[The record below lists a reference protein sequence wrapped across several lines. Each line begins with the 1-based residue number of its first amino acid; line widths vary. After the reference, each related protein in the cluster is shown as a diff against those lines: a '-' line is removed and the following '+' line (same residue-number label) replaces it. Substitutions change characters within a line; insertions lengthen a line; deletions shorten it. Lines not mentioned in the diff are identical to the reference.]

1 MSESALVVERPGGA
15 PAAEPPVSPALAA
28 AHGLTAD
35 EYGRIVARLG
45 RTPTF
50 TELGLFQAMWS
61 EHCSYKSSRVHLKG
75 FPTTGPQVLE
85 GPGENAG
92 AVDIGA
98 GLAAV
103 FKIESHNHP
112 SFIEPYQG
120 AATGVGGIIR
130 DVFTMG
136 ARPAALMNSLKFG
149 PPDAPR
155 MRYLIKGVV
164 AGIGGYGNAFGCPTV
179 GGEVGFEP
187 GYAGNILVN
196 AFCLGVA
203 PTDRLFRA
211 RAAGVGNPVIYV
223 GSKTGRDGIHGA
235 TMASAAFE
243 AEGESKRPTVQVGD
257 PFAEKLLLEACLEL
271 MAGDAVVAIQDM
283 GAAGLTSSSAEMAA
297 RGGTGIELDLDR
309 VPRREAGMTPY
320 EIMLSESQE
329 RMLLVARAGREADVA
344 RVFAKWDLEAAV
356 VGRVT
361 DAGRLRVLAG
371 GQVVAD
377 VPVAA
382 LTDEAPV
389 YHRPAAEPAGRSA
402 HHAIDWSACPAPA
415 PGQWGAVLERLL
427 TSPGLCSREW
437 VWRQYDSIILT
448 NTVVG
453 PGSDAAV
460 IRIKGTD
467 RMLAMA
473 VDGNGRHCTLDPY
486 VGGALAVAEA
496 TRNVACAG
504 ARPLALTDCL
514 NFGNPERPETMWQFA
529 QAIAGMSEAARALGT
544 PVVSGNV
551 SFYNETDGVG
561 IDPTPIVAAVGVIEG
576 GRLPLRQAFRQA
588 GDLVVVLGATGDD
601 LGGSEYLK
609 VVHGVAAGRP
619 PALDLDAEARLQRLL
634 VAAAAEGCLASA
646 HDCSDGGLLV
656 ALAEATF
663 GGRGAPPLGATVD
676 LTGVPLVVGRDV
688 RPEAR
693 LVGETPSRVVASIP
707 PERFARL
714 ASLAAEAGVPLARV
728 GIVGGDRLRV
738 DGPGIALDLPV
749 GSLREAWRTAFA
761 RMMGEELP

>member
-1 MSESALVVERPGGA
+1 MAQA
-15 PAAEPPVSPALAA
+15 PLIDPPVTAELAS
-28 AHGLTAD
+28 AHGLSAD
-35 EYGRIVARLG
+35 EYDRILALLG

-61 EHCSYKSSRVHLKG
+61 EHCSYKSSRVHLRA
-75 FPTTGPQVLE
+75 FPTTGPHVLQ

-92 AVDIGA
+92 AVDIGG

-120 AATGVGGIIR
+120 AATGVGGILR

-136 ARPAALMNSLKFG
+136 ARPLALMDSLRFG

-155 MRYLIKGVV
+155 MKYLIKGVV

-187 GYAGNILVN
+187 CYAGNILVN

-203 PTDRLFRA
+203 PADRLFRA

-223 GSKTGRDGIHGA
+223 GSRTGRDGIHGA
-235 TMASAAFE
+235 TMASTSFAS
-243 AEGESKRPTVQVGD
+243 EGESRRPTVQVGD

-271 MAGDAVVAIQDM
+271 MAGDAIVAIQDM
-283 GAAGLTSSSAEMAA
+283 GAAGLTSSSVEMAA

-309 VPRREAGMTPY
+309 VPRRESGMTPY
-320 EIMLSESQE
+320 EVMLSESQE
-329 RMLLVARAGREADVA
+329 RMLLVAQAGREAEVA
-344 RVFAKWDLEAAV
+344 GVFAKWDLEAAV
-356 VGRVT
+356 IGRVT
-361 DAGRLRVLAG
+361 GDGRLRVLSG
-371 GQVVAD
+371 GRVVAD
-377 VPVAA
+377 VPVSA

-389 YHRPAAEPAGRSA
+389 YRRPAAEPAGRAARLSL
-402 HHAIDWSACPAPA
+402 DLSACPAPA
-415 PGQWGAVLERLL
+415 PAEWGRVLEQLL

-437 VWRQYDSIILT
+437 VWRQYDSIILA

-460 IRIKGTD
+460 IRLKGTD

-473 VDGNGRHCTLDPY
+473 VDGNGRYAGLDPY
-486 VGGALAVAEA
+486 AGGALAVAEA

-514 NFGNPERPETMWQFA
+514 NFGNPERPETMWQFERT
-529 QAIAGMSEAARALGT
+529 IAGMSDAARALGT

-561 IDPTPIVAAVGVIEG
+561 IDPTPVVAAVGLIDG
-576 GRLPLRQAFRQA
+576 GRLPLQQAFRRA
-588 GDLVVVLGATGDD
+588 GDVVVLLGATGDD

-609 VVHGVAAGRP
+609 VVHGVVAGRP
-619 PALDLDAEARLQRLL
+619 PVLDLDAEARLQRLL
-634 VAAAAEGCLASA
+634 LAAATAGCLASA
-646 HDCSDGGLLV
+646 HDCAEGGLLV

-663 GGRGAPPLGATVD
+663 GGRGLPPIGATVD
-676 LTGVPLVVGRDV
+676 LTGLPLVGGRPV

-693 LVGETPSRVVASIP
+693 LVGETPSRVVASSP
-707 PERFARL
+707 PERVARL
-714 ASLAAEAGVPLARV
+714 EALAAEAGVPLVRI
-728 GIVGGDRLRV
+728 GEVGGERLRV
-738 DGPGIALDLPV
+738 RGPDVAVDLPIEP
-749 GSLREAWRTAFA
+749 LRAAWRRAFA
-761 RMMGEELP
+761 RLMGDEVP

>member
-1 MSESALVVERPGGA
+1 MPDAPRPFPGD
-15 PAAEPPVSPALAA
+15 PPVTPELAA
-28 AHGLTAD
+28 AGGLTAD
-35 EYGRIVARLG
+35 EYERIVERLG

-61 EHCSYKSSRVHLKG
+61 EHCSYKSSRVHLKA
-75 FPTTGPQVLE
+75 FPTSGPHVLQ

-92 AVDIGA
+92 AVDVGG

-136 ARPAALMNSLKFG
+136 ARPIALMNSLRFG

-155 MRYLIKGVV
+155 MKHLIKGVV
-164 AGIGGYGNAFGCPTV
+164 AGIGGYGNSFGCPTV

-203 PTDRLFRA
+203 PADRLFRA

-223 GSKTGRDGIHGA
+223 GSRTGRDGIHGA

-243 AEGESKRPTVQVGD
+243 EGGESKRPTVQVGD

-271 MAGDAVVAIQDM
+271 MAGDAIVAIQDM
-283 GAAGLTSSSAEMAA
+283 GAAGLTSSSAEMAG
-297 RGGTGIELDLDR
+297 RGGLGIEIDVDR

-320 EIMLSESQE
+320 EVMLSESQE
-329 RMLLVARAGREADVA
+329 RMLLVARAGREAEVA
-344 RVFAKWDLEAAV
+344 AVFAKWDLEAAV

-361 DAGRLRVLAG
+361 DDGRLRVIAG
-371 GQVVAD
+371 GAVVAD

-389 YHRPAAEPAGRSA
+389 YRRPAAEPPDREARLA
-402 HHAIDWSACPAPA
+402 LDLDACPPPA
-415 PGQWGAVLERLL
+415 PTAWGETLERLL
-427 TSPGLCSREW
+427 TSPGLSSREW
-437 VWRQYDSIILT
+437 VYRQYDSVILT

-460 IRIKGTD
+460 VRLKGTD

-473 VDGNGRHCTLDPY
+473 VDGNGRYGGLDPRA
-486 VGGALAVAEA
+486 GGALAVAEA
-496 TRNVACAG
+496 TRNVACSG

-514 NFGNPERPETMWQFA
+514 NFGNPERPETMWQF
-529 QAIAGMSEAARALGT
+529 QEAIAGMSEAAAALGT

-576 GRLPLRQAFRQA
+576 GRLPVPQGFRRA
-588 GDLVVVLGATGDD
+588 GDVVVVLGATGDD

-609 VVHGVAAGRP
+609 VIHGVVAGRP
-619 PALDLDAEARLQRLL
+619 PALDLAAEAALQRLL
-634 VAAAAEGCLASA
+634 VAAAAEGLLASA
-646 HDCSDGGLLV
+646 HDCSEGGLIV

-663 GGRGAPPLGATVD
+663 GNRGEPPVGAVVD
-676 LTGVPLVVGRDV
+676 LSALPLVGGRPV
-688 RPEAR
+688 RPESR
-693 LVGETPSRVVASIP
+693 LVAETPSRVVASVP
-707 PERFARL
+707 PDRVAALEA
-714 ASLAAEAGVPLARV
+714 LAARHGVPMARV
-728 GIVGGDRLRV
+728 GEVGGDRLRV
-738 DGPGIALDLPV
+738 TGPGVDLDVAVAP
-749 GSLREAWRTAFA
+749 LREAWRTAFA
-761 RMMGEELP
+761 RMMAAR